1 MGYLCVTHKLF
12 YILVAVIAKVL
23 AFRLQH
29 VAVISRMGVVTQGTI
44 LGSRLVL
51 VLQFELGLPVQVAE
65 ETQLRTLELNHP
77 LEIRRV
83 GIVADVTVASGHRA
97 VNYLSVGLVILMT

>member
-1 MGYLCVTHKLF
+1 
-12 YILVAVIAKVL
+12 
-23 AFRLQH
+23 
-29 VAVISRMGVVTQGTI
+29 MGVVTQSTI

-83 GIVADVTVASGHRA
+83 GIVTDATVACGHRA
-97 VNYLSVGLVILMT
+97 VNYFSVGLVILVT